1 MPPRYSQLRW
11 WKIFSGL
18 HGFHPH
24 NSLVWRHQGAFWWEV
39 FLEVISNHVQNL
51 WNNYNRT
58 FPSFQY
64 DAGKGAS
71 SKITHCR
78 IKNLDNDGLSRIINL
93 VARGE
98 MTHCQILH
106 LHNPPSAQKPEN
118 VKPSLYDEKFCI
130 FFCSYWLLSS
140 YVLTR
145 SCYCYCYCC
154 ANILVAIPAL
164 GKGKGFWESVNPRLF
179 VMKIITMWH
188 CARHVWLVCH
198 HQNHHITSPSKSS
211 SPSHHHHHVCLG
223 GCSVT
228 SCVTWHAGVSASPRH
243 YYVTPTSP
251 IFRPNPARCDSCFWT
266 DGEC

>member
-1 MPPRYSQLRW
+1 MQVKMKERKRREDKLVTGRSLAFMILVCDNFRYFFWQSQNMPQRYSQLRW

-71 SKITHCR
+71 SKITQCR

-106 LHNPPSAQKPEN
+106 FRRWVVCTKILNWRTPCCWKRVLWKYFSLIHQISSHNNS
-118 VKPSLYDEKFCI
+118 
-130 FFCSYWLLSS
+130 
-140 YVLTR
+140 
-145 SCYCYCYCC
+145 
-154 ANILVAIPAL
+154 
-164 GKGKGFWESVNPRLF
+164 KGL
-179 VMKIITMWH
+179 
-188 CARHVWLVCH
+188 
-198 HQNHHITSPSKSS
+198 
-211 SPSHHHHHVCLG
+211 
-223 GCSVT
+223 
-228 SCVTWHAGVSASPRH
+228 
-243 YYVTPTSP
+243 
-251 IFRPNPARCDSCFWT
+251 
-266 DGEC
+266 